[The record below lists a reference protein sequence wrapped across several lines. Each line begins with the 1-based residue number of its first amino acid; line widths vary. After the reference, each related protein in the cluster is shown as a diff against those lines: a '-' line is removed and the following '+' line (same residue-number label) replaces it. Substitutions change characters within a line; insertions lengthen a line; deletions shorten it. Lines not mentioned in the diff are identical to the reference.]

1 MDKSLQLALCDTQ
14 GQLFEL
20 SKTKGYASESFVK
33 AFMTSNVSID
43 MDKEFH
49 HLHWAGKSYILSRM
63 EEELS
68 SELKKN
74 NDVYDSETLY
84 WAGYIYRYWNFYTKE
99 SSREIYKQAPI
110 KTMNV
115 VYYAYHTM
123 SPEMAIDR
131 LKEAYL
137 EKLKNRRKIL

>member
-1 MDKSLQLALCDTQ
+1 MNNSLQLTLCDTQ

-20 SKTKGYASESFVK
+20 SKKLGYDSEAFVK
-33 AFMTSNVSID
+33 AFMTSDVSVD

-63 EEELS
+63 EEELCD
-68 SELKKN
+68 ELKKS
-74 NDVYDSETLY
+74 NDIYDKETLY
-84 WAGYIYRYWNFYTKE
+84 WIGYIYRYWHFYKKE

-123 SPEMAIDR
+123 SAEMAIDR
-131 LKEAYL
+131 LKEEYL
-137 EKLKNRRKIL
+137 KKTKRTKRI